1 MLTRTSAGQLP
12 THRYWFPLDFMQDG
26 DQAIRLLAPLFP
38 VVMSLVGLISFLP
51 FIIPGNMFLFSL
63 TEAKA
68 MATATFR

>member
-1 MLTRTSAGQLP
+1 
-12 THRYWFPLDFMQDG
+12 MQDG